1 MKLKLLRKFYLGFI
15 VLIGVFLI
23 SARVVKAMTPEEI
36 VIHYYRY
43 NNIDQDHNA
52 WVWQDQPNP
61 SAGSQ
66 HDFILE
72 TDHPNWLVTSV
83 DLTKASYTGARRLG
97 VIIKNKSG
105 WDGVI
110 REPGGDRFIT
120 IDANTEIIDNKYH
133 FYFVQGDQA
142 IYNTRPEIK
151 DTIFKTYFNIAKGIV
166 VEATGL
172 GDWILKEDNVEIAS
186 GTSTTNQFTINPGG
200 VIDIT
205 KRYTVEQ
212 TFADGGHAVKQ
223 VGLEKLYDTQEFTNA
238 FYYSGTLGPI
248 YTKAKTTFKV
258 WSPTSENIILNL
270 YHQGHPLYDNLGNK
284 LAEADIEDT
293 PYESIPM
300 TKKEKGVWE
309 AEFVGDLHGKYY
321 TYTVINGSA
330 SNEIVD
336 PYAYS
341 LGANGLRGMILD
353 FSKTN
358 PTNWQ
363 NKRPNTITNWTDYII
378 YELHVR
384 DFTTHSSWGGPKELA
399 GTFLG
404 LAQSGTTY
412 TKGDVTVTTGLDHIA
427 ELGVNA
433 IHILPFFDHGE
444 VDETRLKDE
453 AYMKNH
459 AYNWGYMPR
468 NFNSLE
474 GSYSTNPFDGA
485 VRVNEFKTM
494 VQALHNKGIRLIM
507 DVVYNHTSNAENSNF
522 QYLVPNYY
530 YRLNVDGSWSNGSGT
545 GNETASDRP
554 MFRKFMIDS
563 ISFWAKEYNIS
574 GFRFDLMALHDI
586 KTMNDI
592 EKALNQIDPTIVV
605 YGEPWPAGET
615 PLPDSQMSNTVNM
628 PKLNVGSFSDASRIG
643 YKDWIKGDR
652 NNPFIAARV
661 RYGLAG
667 AAEIDGAAAET
678 WQQSMHK
685 EPWRIINYV
694 SVHDGHTLRDF
705 LFLNGKRGDDLKDL
719 HKLANSFV
727 LLSQGIPYLH
737 GGVDMMH
744 TKDVPQDVLYE
755 DDNRVTSG
763 LADNS
768 YNLPDRVNQIDYNLK
783 VENIEIFNYYRN
795 LVAIRRLFNT
805 LRMGKATEIKQRMRF
820 LNNSEYNNFKVR
832 IEPTAT
838 SPGMTL
844 VFNGTGNFMDY
855 TVDRDTF
862 VYTDNFGMVHPYG
875 VAEIKAG
882 AKRNILP
889 NSVGIFVDK
898 NNLVEFN
905 PEKKEAPNFYEMDWG
920 INQDG
925 TADPDDEIPIP
936 IPIEQDKLVVAVN
949 QVKIREGNTYPVS
962 LTIIDKNYSIDDLV
976 IVVSNEDVATAV
988 LDENE
993 IIITFKG
1000 SGKTNVLIYDKVVS
1014 DDTLLEFIQ
1023 VECLATPKS
1032 SNLGLILG
1040 ISIPVVLIASGAL
1053 IAVLFILKKKKQN
1066 L

>member
-1 MKLKLLRKFYLGFI
+1 
-15 VLIGVFLI
+15 
-23 SARVVKAMTPEEI
+23 
-36 VIHYYRY
+36 
-43 NNIDQDHNA
+43 
-52 WVWQDQPNP
+52 
-61 SAGSQ
+61 
-66 HDFILE
+66 
-72 TDHPNWLVTSV
+72 
-83 DLTKASYTGARRLG
+83 
-97 VIIKNKSG
+97 
-105 WDGVI
+105 
-110 REPGGDRFIT
+110 
-120 IDANTEIIDNKYH
+120 
-133 FYFVQGDQA
+133 
-142 IYNTRPEIK
+142 
-151 DTIFKTYFNIAKGIV
+151 
-166 VEATGL
+166 
-172 GDWILKEDNVEIAS
+172 
-186 GTSTTNQFTINPGG
+186 
-200 VIDIT
+200 
-205 KRYTVEQ
+205 
-212 TFADGGHAVKQ
+212 
-223 VGLEKLYDTQEFTNA
+223 
-238 FYYSGTLGPI
+238 
-248 YTKAKTTFKV
+248 
-258 WSPTSENIILNL
+258 
-270 YHQGHPLYDNLGNK
+270 
-284 LAEADIEDT
+284 
-293 PYESIPM
+293 
-300 TKKEKGVWE
+300 
-309 AEFVGDLHGKYY
+309 
-321 TYTVINGSA
+321 
-330 SNEIVD
+330 
-336 PYAYS
+336 
-341 LGANGLRGMILD
+341 
-353 FSKTN
+353 
-358 PTNWQ
+358 
-363 NKRPNTITNWTDYII
+363 
-378 YELHVR
+378 
-384 DFTTHSSWGGPKELA
+384 
-399 GTFLG
+399 
-404 LAQSGTTY
+404 
-412 TKGDVTVTTGLDHIA
+412 
-427 ELGVNA
+427 
-433 IHILPFFDHGE
+433 
-444 VDETRLKDE
+444 
-453 AYMKNH
+453 MKNH

-586 KTMNDI
+586 
-592 EKALNQIDPTIVV
+592 
-605 YGEPWPAGET
+605 PWPAGET

-795 LVAIRRLFNT
+795 LVAIRKLFNT

-855 TVDRDTF
+855 TVDRD
-862 VYTDNFGMVHPYG
+862 
-875 VAEIKAG
+875 
-882 AKRNILP
+882 P